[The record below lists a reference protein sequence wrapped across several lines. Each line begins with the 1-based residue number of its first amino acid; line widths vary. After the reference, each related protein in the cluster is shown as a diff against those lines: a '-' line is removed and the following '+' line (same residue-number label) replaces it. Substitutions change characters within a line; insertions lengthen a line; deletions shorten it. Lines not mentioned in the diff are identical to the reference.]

1 MATERLE
8 MRNIREV
15 LRLHFLGGSN
25 SRSIGVAVGCSKSA
39 VNKYLARAQM
49 AGITSWPVV
58 ASLDEAELE
67 RRLYP
72 NTPVELL
79 ATRPRRELPDYAKV
93 HEELRRRDHHVTLAL
108 LWQEYKEAQPDG
120 YQYTQFVEY
129 YHRWTKKLSVVMRQT
144 HKPGEKAFVDFCD
157 GLFITD
163 ERTGEKK
170 RTQLFV
176 GAMGCSSYTWAF
188 AVESQELASWLG
200 CHVHFYEFLGGV
212 PAITVP
218 DNLRSGVKK
227 PDRYEPVINLSYRE
241 LATHYDTCV
250 IPARIKKPRDKAKA
264 EAAVL
269 VAQRWI
275 LAVLRDRVFYSVAEI
290 NAAIEVLLAKLNERK
305 MRHLG
310 KSRRELFIELDRPM
324 LKPLPA
330 TRYEFAEWKKVR
342 LNIDYHIT
350 FDDHHYSAPYQLSR
364 QILWARASGTIVEV
378 FFKGK
383 RVASHPRSYVKY
395 KSTTE
400 PSHMPPA
407 HQKYAEWT
415 PSRIIEWAGKTGP
428 STARVVEKMIESK
441 PHPELAYR
449 AALGII
455 RLADHY
461 DKERVEKAATK
472 ALLIGSPSYT
482 TIKSMLSRSMESAPL
497 RAPNLNNVQ
506 QEPADRCASNASG
519 EQLTLLAQENI
530 RGGKYYH

>member
-1 MATERLE
+1 

-25 SRSIGVAVGCSKSA
+25 SRSIAVAVGCSKSA
-39 VNKYLARAQM
+39 VNKYLARAQA
-49 AGITSWPVV
+49 AGLANWAEILG
-58 ASLDEAELE
+58 LDEAELE

-79 ATRPRRELPDYAKV
+79 VTRPKRELPDYAKV
-93 HEELRRRDHHVTLAL
+93 HEELRRRDHQVTLAL
-108 LWQEYKEAQPDG
+108 LWQEYKEAQPEG

-129 YHRWTKKLSVVMRQT
+129 YHRWTKKLTLVMRQT
-144 HKPGEKAFVDFCD
+144 HRPGEKAFVDFCD
-157 GLFITD
+157 GLFVTD
-163 ERTGEKK
+163 PQTGEKK

-176 GAMGCSSYTWAF
+176 GAMGCSSYTWAYT
-188 AVESQELASWLG
+188 VSSQQLPAWLD
-200 CHVHFYEFLGGV
+200 CHAHFYEFLGGV

-218 DNLRSGVKK
+218 DNLLSGVTK
-227 PDRYEPVINLSYRE
+227 PDRYEPVVNLSYRE
-241 LATHYDTCV
+241 LANHYGTAV
-250 IPARIKKPRDKAKA
+250 MPARIKKPRDKAKA

-290 NAAIEVLLAKLNERK
+290 NGAIAVLLAKLNSRK

-310 KSRRELFIELDRPM
+310 KSRSELFMELDRPV

-342 LNIDYHIT
+342 LNIDYHVT
-350 FDDHHYSAPYQLSR
+350 FDEHHYSAPSQLAR
-364 QILWARASGTIVEV
+364 QVLWVRATGQVAEI
-378 FFKGK
+378 FFKGN
-383 RVASHPRSYVKY
+383 RVASHPRSYLKN
-395 KSTTE
+395 KSTTLAE
-400 PSHMPPA
+400 HMPSS
-407 HQKYAEWT
+407 HRGFAEWT
-415 PSRIIEWAGKTGP
+415 PSRILEWAGKTGP
-428 STARVVEKMIESK
+428 STARVIEKMIEAK

-461 DKERVEKAATK
+461 DKDRVEKAATK

-482 TIKSMLSRSMESAPL
+482 TIKSMLARSMESVPVRVPSSNKIQKETAEQAPIT
-497 RAPNLNNVQ
+497 A
-506 QEPADRCASNASG
+506 QE

>member
-15 LRLHFLGGSN
+15 LRLHFLGAGN
-25 SRSIGVAVGCSKSA
+25 SRSIAVAAGCSKSA
-39 VNKYLARAQM
+39 VNKYLARAQT
-49 AGITSWPVV
+49 AGLLSWAEVEG
-58 ASLDEAELE
+58 LDEAELE

-79 ATRPRRELPDYAKV
+79 ARRPKRELPDYAKV
-93 HEELRRRDHHVTLAL
+93 HEELRRRDHQVTLML
-108 LWQEYKEAQPDG
+108 LWQEYKEAHPEG

-129 YHRWTKKLSVVMRQT
+129 YHRWTKKLSLVMRQT
-144 HKPGEKAFVDFCD
+144 HRPGEKAFVDFCD
-157 GLFITD
+157 GLFVTD
-163 ERTGEKK
+163 AQTGEKK

-176 GAMGCSSYTWAF
+176 GAMGCSSYTWAY
-188 AVESQELASWLG
+188 AVSSQELPAWLD
-200 CHVHFYEFLGGV
+200 CHARFYEFLGGV

-218 DNLRSGVKK
+218 DNLLSGVTK

-241 LATHYDTCV
+241 LANHYGTAV

-275 LAVLRDRVFYSVAEI
+275 LAVLRERVFFSVAEI
-290 NAAIEVLLAKLNERK
+290 NAAIAVLLSKLNERK

-310 KSRRELFIELDRPM
+310 KSRRELFMELDCPV

-342 LNIDYHIT
+342 LNIDYHVT
-350 FDDHHYSAPYQLSR
+350 FDDHHYSAPYQLAR
-364 QILWARASGTIVEV
+364 NILWVRATGQVAEI
-378 FFKGK
+378 FFMGK

-395 KSTTE
+395 KFTTE

-428 STARVVEKMIESK
+428 STALVVEKMIETK
-441 PHPELAYR
+441 PHPEQAYR

-461 DKERVEKAATK
+461 DKERVEKAAAK

-482 TIKSMLSRSMESAPL
+482 TIKSMLARSMESAPV
-497 RAPNLNNVQ
+497 RVPGSNNVQ
-506 QEPADRCASNASG
+506 KETANQAPMAAQE